1 MDKTFK
7 IWTDLELVEVT
18 DSTEDLI
25 KAMRFKSDHIL
36 AKADQELFRA
46 VADRLEE
53 LNYWYF
59 KRRNL

>member
-7 IWTDLELVEVT
+7 IWTDLELIEVT

-36 AKADQELFRA
+36 AKEDQELFRA

-53 LNYWYF
+53 LNY
-59 KRRNL
+59 